1 MKPSKQAENTRLAL
15 SPYYNISFP
24 RFTGGGGEKPSPQ
37 KKYRKETKKIILG
50 KKPEKRGR
58 GRETPTTRYFESAS

>member
-24 RFTGGGGEKPSPQ
+24 RFTGGGGEKTIT
-37 KKYRKETKKIILG
+37 TKKIS
-50 KKPEKRGR
+50 KRN
-58 GRETPTTRYFESAS
+58 